1 MFIQYL
7 ILHNLDSV
15 DSLYVNDTLAIM
27 LESKSSHDVSYMNV
41 KPCIPVAE
49 FANFVAKMKGGTGF
63 RTEYESLPLIDD
75 FASTS
80 AAKLN
85 ARKNRYD
92 RILPYDH
99 SRVIICGDSSDYINA
114 SFINDYKGQK
124 GYIAAQGP
132 MAGTIGDFWK
142 MVWEQK
148 SSVIVMLTKLEEG
161 GKLKCDKYW
170 NDEMNQ
176 RIQLNSGVTLAL
188 EERKVFSEYV
198 LRTFSIQNVSYN
210 HVHTSTTEHSVC
222 CSLLA
227 LC

>member
-1 MFIQYL
+1 
-7 ILHNLDSV
+7 
-15 DSLYVNDTLAIM
+15 
-27 LESKSSHDVSYMNV
+27 MNV